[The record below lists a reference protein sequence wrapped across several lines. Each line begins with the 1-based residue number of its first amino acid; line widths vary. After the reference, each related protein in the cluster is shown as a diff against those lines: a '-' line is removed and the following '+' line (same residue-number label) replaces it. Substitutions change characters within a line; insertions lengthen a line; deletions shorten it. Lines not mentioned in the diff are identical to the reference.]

1 MKKQRMAVSVRAL
14 GMYFAERNFGD
25 AAQSASDKA
34 TQGFL
39 QIRAAAVPSKI
50 LSTL

>member
-14 GMYFAERNFGD
+14 GMYFAERDFGNT
-25 AAQSASDKA
+25 AQSASDKA
-34 TQGFL
+34 AQGFL
-39 QIRAAAVPSKI
+39 QIRTAAVPSKN